1 MSFKKGYERA
11 DTNYTGKSKR
21 KFIRRL
27 YEHLYYV
34 TTIKMDEPSV
44 IYSCQAG
51 HSGHDLIA
59 LGLEI

>member
-1 MSFKKGYERA
+1 MRGEIPTILASQKENLKEGCM
-11 DTNYTGKSKR
+11 NI
-21 KFIRRL
+21 FII
-27 YEHLYYV
+27 
-34 TTIKMDEPSV
+34 TIIFITIKMDEPSV